1 MSLSGTLIETS
12 SELMLSSD
20 RASFE
25 ESFTNENNL
34 ELRNGDLVRP
44 HSLVSYT
51 NISSRQVIEYLP
63 VTCLCW
69 STTQRFC
76 SFYTPVSEKENQFQ
90 EQKKVKRL
98 LFNYLIHQ
106 LVTI

>member
-76 SFYTPVSEKENQFQ
+76 SFYIPVSEKENQFQ
-90 EQKKVKRL
+90 EQKRSKDYYVFVLHR
-98 LFNYLIHQ
+98 YLS
-106 LVTI
+106 TI